1 MSGVIIGIVKNFA
14 TGILVNALKEAVLA
28 IIGRIKWQTVLE
40 RYITRKTR
48 KGLEKLAAMD
58 SNRFGADF
66 AQIVLDEMDSKGLPA
81 AKRIK

>member
-1 MSGVIIGIVKNFA
+1 MTWLIGFA
-14 TGILVNALKEAVLA
+14 KSFITGILANAVKEAFLA
-28 IIGRIKWQTVLE
+28 MIGRIKWQTVLE

-48 KGLEKLAAMD
+48 RGLEKLAAMD
-58 SNRFGADF
+58 SNRFGTDF